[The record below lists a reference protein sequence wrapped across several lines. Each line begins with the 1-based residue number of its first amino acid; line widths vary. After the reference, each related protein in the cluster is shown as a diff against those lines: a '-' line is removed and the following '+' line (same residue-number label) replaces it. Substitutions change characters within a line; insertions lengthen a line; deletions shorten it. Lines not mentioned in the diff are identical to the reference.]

1 MENINPAGPSQHVGA
16 HRTRQT
22 NKQTTMTRYF
32 QNRFALSGKG
42 ARDLQ
47 RGILFSTL
55 LNMALMLP
63 PTYLFLFLMEY
74 VGQHHGPQQP
84 SLWLYLLLAAGLA
97 AVMFVVSRWQYDSTY
112 TTVYNESAQRR
123 ISMAEKLRRLP
134 LAFFGERNLSDLT
147 STIMEDCTQLEQT
160 FSHAIP
166 QMFASVLSML
176 AIAVS
181 LFCYDWRLALA
192 LFWVVP
198 LGGGVLLL
206 ARRRLDRTFEHL
218 YRVKRG
224 VTEQVQE
231 GLECVQEIKSYNGE
245 KDFCRSFDKRL
256 KSYERELEK
265 HELAASVF
273 INLSAVLLKLGLP
286 SVILAG
292 AWMLQRGEVTV
303 FVYLAF
309 LIVAAMVYNP
319 IQDVYNN
326 FVVLAFLDVRINR
339 MKEIEAMPVQAG
351 SQGLTISNYDIEFH
365 NVSFAYEDCKQVLHN
380 VSFTARQGEVT
391 ALVGPS
397 GGGKSTTAR
406 LAARFWDIDGGQ
418 ILLGGCDIATIDP
431 EELLKSYAIVF
442 QDVLLFNASI
452 ADNIRIGR
460 RNATDEEVQ
469 RVARLAQCDDFIGR
483 MPQGYDTIIG
493 ENGETLSGGER
504 QRISI
509 ARALL
514 KDAPVI
520 LLDEA
525 TASLD
530 AENETK
536 IQSGIS
542 ELVRNKTVIIIAHR
556 MRTVLGADHIV
567 VLDAGTVA
575 EQGTPAELIA
585 KQGEFARMVSLQQ
598 EKSGGDS

>member
-1 MENINPAGPSQHVGA
+1 MENINLAGPSQHVGA

-32 QNRFALSGKG
+32 QNRFALSEKG

-55 LNMALMLP
+55 LNIALMLP

-166 QMFASVLSML
+166 QMFASILSML

-265 HELAASVF
+265 HELVASVF

-339 MKEIEAMPVQAG
+339 MKEIEAMPVQTG
-351 SQGLTISNYDIEFH
+351 SQGLTISNYDIEFR
-365 NVSFAYEDCKQVLHN
+365 NVSFAYEACKQVLHN

-460 RNATDEEVQ
+460 RNATDEEVR

-575 EQGTPAELIA
+575 EQGTPAELMA

-598 EKSGGDS
+598 ERSGGDC

>member
-1 MENINPAGPSQHVGA
+1 
-16 HRTRQT
+16 
-22 NKQTTMTRYF
+22 MTRYF
-32 QNRFALSGKG
+32 QNRFALSEKG

-47 RGILFSTL
+47 WGILFSTL

-74 VGQHHGPQQP
+74 VGRHHGPQQP

-351 SQGLTISNYDIEFH
+351 SLGLTISNYDIEFR
-365 NVSFAYEDCKQVLHN
+365 NVSFAYEACKQVLHN

-575 EQGTPAELIA
+575 EQGTPAELMA

-598 EKSGGDS
+598 ERSGGDC